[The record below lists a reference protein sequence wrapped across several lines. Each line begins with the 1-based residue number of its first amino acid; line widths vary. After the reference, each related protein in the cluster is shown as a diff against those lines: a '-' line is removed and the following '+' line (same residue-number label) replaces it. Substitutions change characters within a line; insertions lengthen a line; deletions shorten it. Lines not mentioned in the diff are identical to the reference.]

1 MESTVITADRVDSA
15 EATARHG
22 PVAAGLTHEFN
33 PSENTIICELASR
46 MHLVGLFTLGVGLF
60 VIMVGTI
67 LLNVPS
73 ILSGTLYSVIGL
85 WTDRASESFKKI
97 ADTQGKDAS
106 HLMRALRDLK
116 NLYTL
121 QVWICTF
128 IMASA
133 VFGMA
138 TLLLQKWG

>member
-1 MESTVITADRVDSA
+1 MESTVITAEKAHSA
-15 EATARHG
+15 QASAPHG
-22 PVAAGLTHEFN
+22 PVAAESAFEFTE
-33 PSENTIICELASR
+33 SENAVVGGLAAR

-60 VIMVGTI
+60 VILVGVI
-67 LLNVPS
+67 IVNVPS

-85 WTDRASESFKKI
+85 WTDRASASFRKI
-97 ADTQGKDAS
+97 SDTRGKDMA
-106 HLMRALRDLK
+106 HLIVALRDLR

-121 QVWICTF
+121 QIWICTF

-138 TLLLQKWG
+138 TLLIQARG